1 MCCLLQA
8 ILGGGEG
15 GRRGAGSWATTQVLG
30 GRIGASEQALKRLK
44 VLGTVNNMAIQE
56 ESDGPFAE
64 LKV

>member
-1 MCCLLQA
+1 MLPLA
-8 ILGGGEG
+8 SDPRGWGG
-15 GRRGAGSWATTQVLG
+15 GAGSWATTQVLG